1 MYQHIAVLSQCKEG
15 EATTQFSIDV
25 WLGVHHVRC
34 LANCVSNKYVSH
46 TVDQIRGM
54 RSSQAGARH
63 EYADKMLATA
73 VPTHNTGFVALVGQ
87 GKHSLSLSLSATF
100 PQMDG
105 DV

>member
-1 MYQHIAVLSQCKEG
+1 MYQYIAVLSQCKEG
-15 EATTQFSIDV
+15 EATTQFSTG
-25 WLGVHHVRC
+25 WVRC
-34 LANCVSNKYVSH
+34 LANCVSNKYVLH
-46 TVDQIRGM
+46 AVDQIRGM

-100 PQMDG
+100 PHTDG
-105 DV
+105 W